1 MSQDFELS
9 AVLNELLYGN
19 EVMESVEQTLD
30 RLVTPDFT
38 QRINGQVY
46 RRSEY
51 AAHVREMRRLVA
63 GGGEMRVL
71 EQVDA
76 GESIAGR
83 YLFRMVSADG
93 QETIGESHL
102 FARLRDGRVARFVE
116 VARWVEDAD
125 DEDLLANDI
134 P

>member
-1 MSQDFELS
+1 MSQGRQLS

-19 EVMESVEQTLD
+19 EVMESLEQTLD

-38 QRINGQVY
+38 QRINGQVH

-51 AAHVREMRRLVA
+51 AAHVREMRGSVA

-93 QETIGESHL
+93 QDAIGESHL
-102 FARLRDGRVARFVE
+102 FASLRDGRVAR
-116 VARWVEDAD
+116 WVEEAD
-125 DEDLLANDI
+125 DEDYLSD
-134 P
+134 

>member
-1 MSQDFELS
+1 MSQGLQLS

-71 EQVDA
+71 EQSTQASRSLVGICSGWCPRTGRTRSANPICSPACATA
-76 GESIAGR
+76 GSRGGSR
-83 YLFRMVSADG
+83 RRTTR
-93 QETIGESHL
+93 TI
-102 FARLRDGRVARFVE
+102 
-116 VARWVEDAD
+116 
-125 DEDLLANDI
+125 
-134 P
+134 

>member
-1 MSQDFELS
+1 MSQGRQLS

-19 EVMESVEQTLD
+19 EVMEPVEQTLD

-38 QRINGQVY
+38 QRINGQVH

-51 AAHVREMRRLVA
+51 AAHVREMRGSVA

-83 YLFRMVSADG
+83 YLFRTVSADG
-93 QETIGESHL
+93 QDAIGESHL
-102 FARLRDGRVARFVE
+102 FARLRDGRVAR
-116 VARWVEDAD
+116 WVEEAD
-125 DEDLLANDI
+125 DEDYLSD
-134 P
+134 

>member
-1 MSQDFELS
+1 
-9 AVLNELLYGN
+9 
-19 EVMESVEQTLD
+19 MESVEQTLD

-38 QRINGQVY
+38 QRINAQVY

-71 EQVDA
+71 EQVHA

-116 VARWVEDAD
+116 VARWVEGAD
-125 DEDLLANDI
+125 DEDYLSD
-134 P
+134 

>member
-1 MSQDFELS
+1 MSQGRQLS

-19 EVMESVEQTLD
+19 EVMESLEQTLD

-38 QRINGQVY
+38 QRINGQVH

-51 AAHVREMRRLVA
+51 AAHVREMRGSVA

-93 QETIGESHL
+93 QDAIGESHL
-102 FARLRDGRVARFVE
+102 FARLRDGRVAR
-116 VARWVEDAD
+116 WVEEAD
-125 DEDLLANDI
+125 DEDYLSD
-134 P
+134 

>member
-51 AAHVREMRRLVA
+51 AAHVRDMRRLVA
-63 GGGEMRVL
+63 GGGEMAVL
-71 EQVDA
+71 EQVVA
-76 GESIAGR
+76 GEPE
-83 YLFRMVSADG
+83 DG
-93 QETIGESHL
+93 V
-102 FARLRDGRVARFVE
+102 D
-116 VARWVEDAD
+116 
-125 DEDLLANDI
+125 
-134 P
+134 